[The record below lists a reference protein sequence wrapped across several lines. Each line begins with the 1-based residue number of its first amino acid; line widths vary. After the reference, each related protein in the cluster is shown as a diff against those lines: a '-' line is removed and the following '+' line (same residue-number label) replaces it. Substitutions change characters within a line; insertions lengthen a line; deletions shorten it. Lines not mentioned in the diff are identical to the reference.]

1 MNLNINGNGFDLYHG
16 LPSSYYYFGC
26 YLIKE
31 QPDLYE
37 TIGNMYGLIFRKIY
51 RTYPDFE
58 YDLVVEDIFWRE
70 FEKHLGDV
78 DEKFI
83 LDTYPDD
90 LYLENDDPIDIDME
104 DDIVAERLKTAFIQW
119 VNATLDRVENYTLIR
134 KNMRKNSS
142 RLYFAKDDYFLNFNY
157 THTLQ
162 EVYKILDENI
172 CYVHGECFDGV
183 DNLIV
188 GHGNDNRIIELKKK
202 IAMCKEDYDYT
213 QSSKNEENEYK
224 CLLRYIQRLRK
235 DVEVC
240 MGECKYFYSR
250 IRKNIDVVKV
260 YGMSMG
266 DVDIPYLKQ
275 IKNSCPDARW
285 SFSYFSDGDKMR
297 NKEVAENILKLS
309 ANEWNEF
316 HFENAS
322 CWDIQD
328 QIVEL
333 QDIEKYQKV

>member
-1 MNLNINGNGFDLYHG
+1 MNLNIIGNGFDLYHG

-37 TIGNMYGLIFRKIY
+37 TIGNMYGFIFRKIHK
-51 RTYPDFE
+51 TYPDFE
-58 YDLVVEDIFWRE
+58 YDLVVEDIFWNE

-78 DEKFI
+78 DEDFI
-83 LDTYPDD
+83 IDTYPDN
-90 LYLENDDPIDIDME
+90 LYLENVDPIDIEMD
-104 DDIVAERLKTAFIQW
+104 DDIIAVRLKTAFIQW
-119 VNATLDRVENYTLIR
+119 VNATLDRDENYTLIR
-134 KNMRKNSS
+134 EKMRKNST

-162 EVYKILDENI
+162 EIYNISDDNI
-172 CYVHGECFDGV
+172 CYIHGECFDGA

-202 IAMCKEDYDYT
+202 IAICEEEYNYT
-213 QSSKNEENEYK
+213 QSEKNKENEYK

-240 MGECKYFYSR
+240 MDEWKYFYSR
-250 IRKNIDVVKV
+250 MQKNIDVVRV
-260 YGMSMG
+260 LGMSMG
-266 DVDIPYLKQ
+266 DVDIPYLRQ
-275 IKNSCPDARW
+275 IKKCYPYARW
-285 SFSYFSDGDKMR
+285 SFSYFSDADKKR
-297 NKEVAENILKLS
+297 NKEVAESILKLS
-309 ANEWNEF
+309 KNKWNEF
-316 HFENAS
+316 HFENVS
-322 CWDIQD
+322 CWDIQY

-333 QDIEKYQKV
+333 KCIEKYQKV